1 MTTPC
6 TPTTRPTG
14 TPRPANGRTAASE
27 LRALQACRQLESWG
41 IHGATP
47 AYDPAEGGYTGQVA
61 VDPDELL
68 FALDTA
74 GEGER

>member
-1 MTTPC
+1 MTTPSPPTT
-6 TPTTRPTG
+6 TPTI
-14 TPRPANGRTAASE
+14 TPRPATGRTAANE
-27 LRALQACRQLESWG
+27 LRALHACRQLEGWG

-47 AYDPAEGGYTGQVA
+47 AYDPAEGGYTVHVA

-74 GEGER
+74 GEGEW